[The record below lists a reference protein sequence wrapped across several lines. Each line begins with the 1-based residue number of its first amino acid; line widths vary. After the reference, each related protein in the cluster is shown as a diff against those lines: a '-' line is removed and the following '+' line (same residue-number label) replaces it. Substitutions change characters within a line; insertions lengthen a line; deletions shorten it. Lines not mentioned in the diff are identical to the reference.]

1 MSEIEYRPPIAGTH
15 GMVSSGHSLASVA
28 GVQILQSGGNAFD
41 AGVTT
46 ALALN
51 ILLPDYA
58 GFVGVAPFT
67 GYSAREGKVVSYSG
81 LGVTF
86 SHLDGGDVYNAGT
99 GAGASPTATNFYTEP
114 GYPHG
119 MASFSSSIARVGLF
133 NLSASPTAD
142 TMAVE
147 AG

>member
-1 MSEIEYRPPIAGTH
+1 MISFGALILAVP
-15 GMVSSGHSLASVA
+15 LASASVI
-28 GVQILQSGGNAFD
+28 GVEDF
-41 AGVTT
+41 
-46 ALALN
+46 
-51 ILLPDYA
+51 
-58 GFVGVAPFT
+58 VAPTLIDFNT
-67 GYSAREGKVVSYSG
+67 APSGPIDGYYSG

-119 MASFSSSIARVGLF
+119 MASFSSSIARVGVF